1 MKQVKCMTEFEKLLA
16 MARDGENLDSLV
28 HHESEDIRATVAS
41 HGRPQDLDILVHD
54 KSDDVLFEVAVFNRP
69 QDNLIL
75 TENGFF
81 ERLSEEEKE
90 QLEYMRASQ
99 LTFEDLDTLKE
110 TELTN
115 E

>member
-1 MKQVKCMTEFEKLLA
+1 MTEFEKLLA

-28 HHESEDIRATVAS
+28 HHESEDVRAVVATY
-41 HGRPQDLDILVHD
+41 GRPQDLDILVHD

-90 QLEYMRASQ
+90 QLEDMRASQ

>member
-1 MKQVKCMTEFEKLLA
+1 MKQVKTMTEFEKLLA

-28 HHESEDIRATVAS
+28 HHESADVRAVVATY
-41 HGRPQDLDILVHD
+41 GRPQDLDILVHD

-81 ERLSEEEKE
+81 ERLSESDKE
-90 QLEYMRASQ
+90 NLEALRSTQLS
-99 LTFEDLDTLKE
+99 FEDLDELKE

>member
-1 MKQVKCMTEFEKLLA
+1 MTEFEKLLA

-28 HHESEDIRATVAS
+28 HHESEDVRAVVATY
-41 HGRPQDLDILVHD
+41 GRPQDLDILVHD

-81 ERLSEEEKE
+81 ERLPQSDKE
-90 QLEYMRASQ
+90 NLEALRATQLS
-99 LTFEDLDTLKE
+99 FEDLESLKE

>member
-1 MKQVKCMTEFEKLLA
+1 MKEFEQLLE
-16 MARDGENLDSLV
+16 MARNGENLDSLV

-41 HGRPQDLDILVHD
+41 HGRTQDLDILVHD

-69 QDNLIL
+69 QDNVIL

-81 ERLSEEEKE
+81 ERLPQSDKE
-90 QLEYMRASQ
+90 NLEALRATQLS
-99 LTFEDLDTLKE
+99 FEDLESLQE
-110 TELTN
+110 TELLN

>member
-1 MKQVKCMTEFEKLLA
+1 MKQVNKMTEFEKLLE
-16 MARDGENLDSLV
+16 MARNGENLDTLV
-28 HHESEDIRATVAS
+28 HHESEDVRATVAT
-41 HGRPQDLDILVHD
+41 HGREQDLDILVND

-81 ERLSEEEKE
+81 DRLSNEEKE
-90 QLEYMRASQ
+90 QLEEIRASQ
-99 LTFEDLDTLKE
+99 LTFDDLESLQE
-110 TELTN
+110 AGLVN

>member
-1 MKQVKCMTEFEKLLA
+1 MTEFEKLLA
-16 MARDGENLDSLV
+16 MARNGENLDSLV
-28 HHESEDIRATVAS
+28 HHESEDVRAVVATY
-41 HGRPQDLDILVHD
+41 GRPQDLDILVHD

-81 ERLSEEEKE
+81 ERLPQSDKE
-90 QLEYMRASQ
+90 NLEALRATQLS
-99 LTFEDLDTLKE
+99 FEDLESLQE
-110 TELTN
+110 VELVN

>member
-1 MKQVKCMTEFEKLLA
+1 MTEFEKLLA

-90 QLEYMRASQ
+90 QLEDMRASQ
-99 LTFEDLDTLKE
+99 LTFEDLESLQE
-110 TELTN
+110 AGLVN

>member
-1 MKQVKCMTEFEKLLA
+1 MKQVNKMKEFEQLLE
-16 MARDGENLDSLV
+16 MARNGENLDTLV
-28 HHESEDIRATVAS
+28 HHESEDVRATVAT
-41 HGRPQDLDILVHD
+41 HGREQDLDVLVND

-81 ERLSEEEKE
+81 ERLPQSDKE
-90 QLEYMRASQ
+90 NLEALRSTQLS
-99 LTFEDLDTLKE
+99 FEDLDELKE